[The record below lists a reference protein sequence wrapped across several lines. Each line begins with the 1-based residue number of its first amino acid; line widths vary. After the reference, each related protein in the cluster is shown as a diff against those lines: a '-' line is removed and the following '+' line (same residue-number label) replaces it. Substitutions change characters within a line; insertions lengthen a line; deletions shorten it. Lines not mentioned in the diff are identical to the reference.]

1 VADGL
6 LYALPAT
13 AVIVAWIVGL
23 SALGVFTADDVKA
36 WRRLASLRGFALPR
50 SRIEKAALR
59 APILQRVEKELDL
72 SRLLAIAD
80 RRGTPAGFLGQ
91 SMALA
96 LFVLALLLAVDA
108 AARSIVGDWPLSP
121 WVILLLGLG
130 LLPLSVVELRQA
142 AHRNQE
148 IANRTLGDMMMS
160 VAVMTDSRGLQVE
173 DAVRVMSRC
182 ARSSSL
188 ENLIDKRGFKR
199 LVPEA
204 YTSSVDLFRLV
215 GERYG
220 IASLVALADATAITQ
235 VGVPERAAFSR
246 FALSVYQGRLAEAR
260 VKSARAKILVTLP
273 VAGMLIPLLLLI
285 GAPTF
290 AAITGGLQGG

>member
-1 VADGL
+1 MADGVL
-6 LYALPAT
+6 FALPAVGVI
-13 AVIVAWIVGL
+13 AVWVLGL

-36 WRRLASLRGFALPR
+36 WRRLASLRGLALPR
-50 SRIEKAALR
+50 SRIEKAAQR
-59 APILQRVEKELDL
+59 APILQRLERELDL

-80 RRGTPAGFLGQ
+80 RGGTPAGFLGQ

-96 LFVLALLLAVDA
+96 LFTVALLLAVDA
-108 AARSIVGDWPLSP
+108 AGRGVAGDWPVSP

-130 LLPLSVVELRQA
+130 LLPLSVLELRQA
-142 AHRNQE
+142 ARRNQE
-148 IANRTLGDMMMS
+148 MVNRTLGDMMMS

-182 ARSSSL
+182 ARHSAL

-199 LVPEA
+199 LVPET
-204 YTSSVDLFRLV
+204 YGSTLELFRKV

-220 IASLVALADATAITQ
+220 IASMVALADTTATTY

-246 FALSVYQGRLAEAR
+246 FALGVYQERLADAR
-260 VKSARAKILVTLP
+260 VRSARAKTLVTLP

-290 AAITGGLQGG
+290 AAITNGLQGG